1 MSGTVTACA
10 AVYICAGQT
19 AHRARGTQL
28 LPIGDKPLVWSQSVQ
43 LVADMLHYKHDESQA
58 EQVTAPVS

>member
-19 AHRARGTQL
+19 AHRARGT
-28 LPIGDKPLVWSQSVQ
+28 VASVKIETSITD
-43 LVADMLHYKHDESQA
+43 AAITDWR
-58 EQVTAPVS
+58 